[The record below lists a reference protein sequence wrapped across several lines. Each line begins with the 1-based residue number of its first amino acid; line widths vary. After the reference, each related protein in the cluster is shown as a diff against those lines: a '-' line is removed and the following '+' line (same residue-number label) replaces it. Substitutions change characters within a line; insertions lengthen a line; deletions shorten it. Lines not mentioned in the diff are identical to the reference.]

1 MKIQYDEL
9 KDLVEQHLLDFI
21 PQVNPLSQTLY
32 DSMEYSLTGGGKRL
46 RPVLLL
52 ASCQFAGGDPVKAL
66 PYACALEYIHTYSL
80 IHDDL
85 PAMDDD
91 DLRRGRPTN
100 HIRFGADIA
109 TLAGDGLLN
118 TAFEVMFKDMFLYFD
133 KPDLLKRRVSAAY
146 RIAVGAGVQGMV
158 AGQVSDV
165 ESDHG
170 QNSSPEMLRHI
181 HINKTAAMIMGAV
194 SAGLE
199 LGGADQ
205 KMKDHLRKFAE
216 YMGLEFQVVDDI
228 LDVTGTA
235 AQLGKDPHQDEA
247 NGKLTYVSLFGLDGA
262 RKRAAQLTQMALD
275 ELKDYGDE
283 ADFFRDLVVKLEKR
297 TH

>member
-66 PYACALEYIHTYSL
+66 PYACAMEYIHTYSL

-118 TAFEVMFKDMFLYFD
+118 TAFELMFKDMFLYFD

-205 KMKDHLRKFAE
+205 EMKDHLRKYAE
-216 YMGLEFQVVDDI
+216 NLGLEFQVVDDI

-235 AQLGKDPHQDEA
+235 EQLGKDPHQDEA
-247 NGKLTYVSLFGLDGA
+247 NGKLTYVSLYGLDGA
-262 RKRAAQLTQMALD
+262 KKRASQLTQMALA
-275 ELKDYGDE
+275 ELKDYGEE

>member
-1 MKIQYDEL
+1 MKIQYQEL
-9 KDLVEQHLLDFI
+9 QELVEQHLLDFI

-32 DSMEYSLTGGGKRL
+32 DAMEYSLTGGGKRL

-52 ASCQFAGGDPVKAL
+52 ASCQFAGGDPVQAL
-66 PYACALEYIHTYSL
+66 PYACAIEYIHTYSL

-85 PAMDDD
+85 PAMDND

-100 HIRFGADIA
+100 HIKFGADIA

-118 TAFEVMFKDMFLYFD
+118 TAFEAMFKDMFLYFD
-133 KPDLLKRRVSAAY
+133 KPDLLKRRINAAY
-146 RIAVGAGVQGMV
+146 RIAEGAGVQGMV

-165 ESDHG
+165 ESDNG
-170 QNSSPEMLRHI
+170 ENSSPEMLRHI
-181 HINKTAAMIMGAV
+181 HLNKTAAMIKGAV

-199 LGGADQ
+199 IGGAPQD
-205 KMKDHLRKFAE
+205 MKDHLRKYAE
-216 YMGLEFQVVDDI
+216 DLGLEFQVVDDI

-235 AQLGKDPHQDEA
+235 EELGKDPHQDEA
-247 NGKLTYVSLFGLDGA
+247 NGKLTYVSLHGLDGS
-262 RKRAAQLTQMALD
+262 RKFASQLTRAALAELEGYD
-275 ELKDYGDE
+275 ED

-297 TH
+297 TR